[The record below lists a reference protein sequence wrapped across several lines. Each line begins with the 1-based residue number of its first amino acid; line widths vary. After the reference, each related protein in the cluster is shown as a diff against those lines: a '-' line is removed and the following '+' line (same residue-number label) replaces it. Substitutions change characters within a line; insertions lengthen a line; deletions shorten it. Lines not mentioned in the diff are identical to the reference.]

1 MVNFSSYLVSTV
13 STENM
18 ICTVSTL
25 YGLFEEDQINL
36 PFRLISESSLF
47 ASSRMEKYLPSATRS
62 SSFPIPP
69 TSLSL
74 HFLHPCP
81 RVIVILILETRSLPP
96 IDPLIFHSIVRESCC
111 FVRSRKRFRAAFP
124 RLVDALRGLRC
135 HSPLSATLANYQSA
149 FRSRCPA
156 RASRAE

>member
-1 MVNFSSYLVSTV
+1 
-13 STENM
+13 
-18 ICTVSTL
+18 
-25 YGLFEEDQINL
+25 
-36 PFRLISESSLF
+36 
-47 ASSRMEKYLPSATRS
+47 MEKYLPSATRS

-111 FVRSRKRFRAAFP
+111 FDLESDSVLPFQGSSTPLGAFDATPHSRPLSPITNRHSAHVAPRVPLALNDGRPRSAAEKQRANRKKKENKNRAARERGLIRSRARRAYLFFNRTSP
-124 RLVDALRGLRC
+124 FLV
-135 HSPLSATLANYQSA
+135 
-149 FRSRCPA
+149 
-156 RASRAE
+156 